1 MDQNFIGPD
10 NLPDND
16 TIDLGAADEAAIL
29 AAETSWRRS
38 LKTNVEGEAAWDA
51 AVGTALQ
58 AMANGTDSVAYL
70 PKDHPRAE
78 EGNEETSRMYAASA
92 LMDVIIDARQVHDT
106 NTASLA
112 LAYLD
117 ELGQL
122 ANAHR
127 ATFREML
134 RRQ

>member
-51 AVGTALQ
+51 AVGTARQ
-58 AMANGTDSVAYL
+58 SNGLNVYGFGRLFSLNVL
-70 PKDHPRAE
+70 PTR
-78 EGNEETSRMYAASA
+78 R
-92 LMDVIIDARQVHDT
+92 R
-106 NTASLA
+106 
-112 LAYLD
+112 
-117 ELGQL
+117 
-122 ANAHR
+122 
-127 ATFREML
+127 RE
-134 RRQ
+134 